1 MSAPANLRERSSGA
15 AELRNSRA
23 ARCGA
28 ARRGARRRGGRAPLR
43 HQLEVGARL
52 RARELQ
58 RGTRQLPARGKAAAG
73 QPMRVGRAE
82 RAAGA
87 VAAAAH
93 SVSPAGGSVTRV
105 ELMPLS
111 MRAPRSCVDIACG
124 TGSSR
129 AGFCFAKR
137 PLPSAQGQLGRDF
150 DHQPSAIGP
159 QIRYRSANHV
169 RRPVLPLEP
178 AQHWSRGDAKGL
190 HFVVPP
196 APRSRTSACERCRR
210 R

>member
-15 AELRNSRA
+15 EEQPS
-23 ARCGA
+23 GA
-28 ARRGARRRGGRAPLR
+28 VRRGAAGGGEAGRGGRAPLR

-82 RAAGA
+82 RAAGGA
-87 VAAAAH
+87 AAAAAH

-124 TGSSR
+124 RRSLERRNDQQRTELHAAPAVPGLPVDSVDSQFCGSW
-129 AGFCFAKR
+129 ADHGAI
-137 PLPSAQGQLGRDF
+137 LG
-150 DHQPSAIGP
+150 G
-159 QIRYRSANHV
+159 
-169 RRPVLPLEP
+169 
-178 AQHWSRGDAKGL
+178 
-190 HFVVPP
+190 
-196 APRSRTSACERCRR
+196 
-210 R
+210 

>member
-1 MSAPANLRERSSGA
+1 MSTVHGFERSGCA
-15 AELRNSRA
+15 VQVAYQ
-23 ARCGA
+23 
-28 ARRGARRRGGRAPLR
+28 ARRHL
-43 HQLEVGARL
+43 ARL
-52 RARELQ
+52 
-58 RGTRQLPARGKAAAG
+58 AG

-82 RAAGA
+82 WAAGGA
-87 VAAAAH
+87 AAAAAH

-150 DHQPSAIGP
+150 DPQAQPSAIGP